1 MSSNMTFAEAGGQ
14 LKKHQSQIYWML
26 NLDVTSAIYTASI
39 LDKKF
44 GNKYSG
50 GLLDAK
56 VSDK

>member
-1 MSSNMTFAEAGGQ
+1 
-14 LKKHQSQIYWML
+14 ML

-50 GLLDAK
+50 GLLNAK
-56 VSDK
+56 VSDNNEFIGQTTNSQY